1 MAYQEMSGYS
11 GWQNDYE
18 IDHICSPYNTVCE
31 MQGYKVILQDKNTK
45 CNKKEQQYRIT
56 ANEGK
61 EGPL

>member
-45 CNKKEQQYRIT
+45 CNKKEQ
-56 ANEGK
+56 
-61 EGPL
+61 